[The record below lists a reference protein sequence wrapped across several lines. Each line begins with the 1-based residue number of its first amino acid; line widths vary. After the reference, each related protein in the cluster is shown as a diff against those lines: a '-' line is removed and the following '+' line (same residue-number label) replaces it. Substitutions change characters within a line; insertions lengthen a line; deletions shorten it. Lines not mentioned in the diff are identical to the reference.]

1 MKLNFN
7 VKIKFNVRYKSK
19 SHLEFKASFQLK
31 GEVNQKGQKSM
42 VIRGQIRDHFYII
55 LKNDGNLNQELQ
67 PDMSISGYFVN
78 FLIPIV
84 ITSYKV
90 FGPYISTSFGSLFHF
105 MYCSLF
111 SQSLIC
117 MNLLCLHPKLVTS
130 KKSSIR
136 FM

>member
-1 MKLNFN
+1 MKYLDLDCLIN
-7 VKIKFNVRYKSK
+7 
-19 SHLEFKASFQLK
+19 LK
-31 GEVNQKGQKSM
+31 GEVNQKGKKSM

-55 LKNDGNLNQELQ
+55 LRIDNNLNQELQ
-67 PDMSISGYFVN
+67 ADMSISGYFVN

-130 KKSSIR
+130 KKSLIR